1 MFGIFYGTHL
11 ELQVTINAVFVIYF
25 IDNQLNKFEQ

>member
-11 ELQVTINAVFVIYF
+11 ELQVRVIAVIVIYF
-25 IDNQLNKFEQ
+25 IDNQSNKTKQ